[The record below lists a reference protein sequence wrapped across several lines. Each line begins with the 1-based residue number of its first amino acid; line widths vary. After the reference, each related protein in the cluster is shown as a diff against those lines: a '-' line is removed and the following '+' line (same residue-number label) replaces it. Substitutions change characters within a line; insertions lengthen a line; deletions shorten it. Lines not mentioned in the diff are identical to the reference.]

1 MSESPVD
8 DSPVDDSL
16 VAPFTRLSAQ
26 RVARIAADEFGVTV
40 TRLERL
46 DTERDD
52 TYVLDTDTGERVLL
66 KVANPVDP
74 FADIDLSVQ
83 VLVHVHDR
91 DASLPIPRVLPTSSG
106 ELLTTIAGMD
116 DEPRIAR
123 MLTWL
128 PGRIP
133 TLDVLSSAQAAHRG
147 TWLGRINAAL
157 ADFEHEGANRYIAWD
172 LQQVGTLRPHLGHI
186 TDPHTRALVA
196 LELDHYDQSTGPQL
210 RAGRQQVIHND
221 LNSDNLLVAEANTD
235 EVVGVLDFGDV
246 VKSATVADLGLAMSY
261 VIDVNNPDAD
271 PWVNPYA
278 LANAFN
284 AERELTEDEWLLLP
298 GLVRARLCQRL
309 LLGSWLS
316 AMNPENAEY
325 TSRTLASATIALN
338 LVNNRDP
345 EGLRHG

>member
-1 MSESPVD
+1 M
-8 DSPVDDSL
+8 
-16 VAPFTRLSAQ
+16 
-26 RVARIAADEFGVTV
+26 
-40 TRLERL
+40 
-46 DTERDD
+46 
-52 TYVLDTDTGERVLL
+52 
-66 KVANPVDP
+66 
-74 FADIDLSVQ
+74 
-83 VLVHVHDR
+83 
-91 DASLPIPRVLPTSSG
+91 
-106 ELLTTIAGMD
+106 
-116 DEPRIAR
+116 
-123 MLTWL
+123 
-128 PGRIP
+128 
-133 TLDVLSSAQAAHRG
+133 
-147 TWLGRINAAL
+147 
-157 ADFEHEGANRYIAWD
+157 
-172 LQQVGTLRPHLGHI
+172 
-186 TDPHTRALVA
+186 
-196 LELDHYDQSTGPQL
+196 
-210 RAGRQQVIHND
+210 
-221 LNSDNLLVAEANTD
+221 
-235 EVVGVLDFGDV
+235 

>member
-1 MSESPVD
+1 MSETPVD
-8 DSPVDDSL
+8 ESL

-26 RVARIAADEFGVTV
+26 RVTSIAADEFGVTV
-40 TRLERL
+40 THLERL

-52 TYVLDTDTGERVLL
+52 TYVIDTNTGERVLL

-74 FADIDLSVQ
+74 FADIDVSVR
-83 VLVHVHDR
+83 VLVHVHER
-91 DASLPIPRVLPTSSG
+91 DASLPVPRVIPTSSG
-106 ELLTTIAGMD
+106 ELLTVVDGMD

-133 TLDVLSSAQAAHRG
+133 SLDVLTTAQAASRG
-147 TWLGRINAAL
+147 RWLGRLNAAL
-157 ADFEHEGANRYIAWD
+157 ADFRHPGADRYLSWD
-172 LQQVGTLRPHLGHI
+172 LQQVGTLRPHLRHI
-186 TDPHTRALVA
+186 ADPHTRGLVES
-196 LELDHYDQSTGPQL
+196 ELDHYDESTGPRM
-210 RAGRQQVIHND
+210 RAERQQVIHND
-221 LNSDNLLVAEANTD
+221 LNSDNLLVAKTNTD
-235 EVVGVLDFGDV
+235 EVVGILDFGDV
-246 VKSATVADLGLAMSY
+246 VQSATVADLGLAMSY
-261 VIDVNNPDAD
+261 VIDVNSPEAD

-278 LANAFN
+278 LAHAFN

-298 GLVRARLCQRL
+298 GLVRARLSQRL